1 MNYRQEEVLEA
12 RADSCTWILE
22 HPSYLEW
29 LEDNHGLLWIEGKPG
44 SGKSTLM
51 KRIFQVMCGE
61 DSAPG
66 WIRLSFFFHRRG
78 VQLQHSPLGM
88 FRTMLHQLLSQFPP
102 ARADFLSVCE
112 EKRRFQ
118 GDNSRE
124 WDWREPEL
132 RKLLQSCLITSAK
145 IRSIII
151 LVDALDE
158 AGEEAAR
165 SIVSYLH
172 DVNEKLLQSEHK
184 TSICFACR
192 HYPIVRT
199 HEGIQICVEDENF
212 ADILAYANVEL
223 RRRIH
228 PRDED
233 SGSDKLNQLQDQICK
248 NASGVFL
255 WVTLVISTIAKQ
267 YNEGSSLDEI
277 LDGLRRA
284 PSDLKAM
291 YEHILELV
299 GLTSRRQSLHLMQW
313 ICLAERPLSLTELRF
328 ALAMD
333 DSAIHQYQQSARDS
347 KGFVESDSRMKDLV
361 VSLSGGLAEV
371 RAHSKIIYGE
381 QTIVKR
387 VQFIH
392 QSVNDFLLK
401 DGLAWL
407 DQNSAGNAI
416 GRGHDRLTKSC
427 VNYLK
432 LEEVARAAD
441 SISLTKTEPWEM
453 KSLEVDLPFIE
464 YSTNSW
470 FLHAEKA
477 ESLEV
482 LQRDLIQKFES
493 PTDQYFPNWVKL
505 YTNGGLRAY
514 NRSLLREGTSLMHV
528 AAASNLKSVVASL
541 LESGTPSEEKDAGG
555 NTALHDAA
563 YMGHSEIIH
572 LLLDAG
578 ADVNART
585 NAQRTPLERAGAGG
599 HTEVVRLLLKNGAEV
614 NQETGQSG
622 SALQSAAFEG
632 RYVTVKLL
640 LENRADIHAQG
651 GYFGNALQAAAAARR
666 NDATVELLLNR
677 GADINA
683 QGGKYGNA
691 LQAAVYRGSKAL
703 VELLLNQGAD
713 INKRDSQGRLAILLA
728 MRKNK
733 VETVKDLLSRG
744 AIPDWTYTDQQG
756 CSALHFAASGG
767 SVEAIKLILTSGINI
782 DINLPD
788 TQGWTPLHW
797 ACRSGDTDA
806 VQLLVNSGADLW
818 NENLYS
824 RTPLD
829 VATFCGKSNVA
840 TMLSRLQLPAGKEI
854 TQKTTSPGIM
864 IYILC
869 SSCDQVSLSSPLI
882 FPC

>member
-651 GYFGNALQAAAAARR
+651 GYFGNALQAA
-666 NDATVELLLNR
+666 
-677 GADINA
+677 
-683 QGGKYGNA
+683 
-691 LQAAVYRGSKAL
+691 VYRGSKAL